1 VLVSGSV
8 KDDEVSTDLV
18 LFFQLYTVFC
28 VHCWWAMSLCTFH
41 VSIMC
46 MRVLCMR
53 VLCVRVLCVRVLCV
67 RVLCVGVLCVRVQC
81 VSAVCEIVALKCG
94 TNPCV

>member
-1 VLVSGSV
+1 
-8 KDDEVSTDLV
+8 
-18 LFFQLYTVFC
+18 
-28 VHCWWAMSLCTFH
+28 M
-41 VSIMC
+41 
-46 MRVLCMR
+46 
-53 VLCVRVLCVRVLCV
+53 